1 MNVEPRT
8 PLIARL
14 LRRGWLDAWMCIL
27 FGLSLSIRGA
37 NAVAESIIESS
48 RQHTFLSI
56 DALAMGLIGDTVIHN
71 WLYGSVLMLFGFAVG
86 GVGLVVMI
94 GRFRRQVREQ

>member
-14 LRRGWLDAWMCIL
+14 LRHGWLDAWMCIL
-27 FGLSLSIRGA
+27 FGLSLSIRGT
-37 NAVAESIIESS
+37 NAVAEAIIQYG
-48 RQHTFLSI
+48 RLPTT
-56 DALAMGLIGDTVIHN
+56 DALAMGLIGDTVIRN

-94 GRFRRQVREQ
+94 GRFHLQVRSIA